1 MCYLV
6 AKRFDRIGSVA
17 LRTRHGK
24 KLVTFTKE
32 VDQRFAGKNIQL
44 VTISKPKAY
53 NEYAPYK
60 MVDSEEEAKKG
71 LIDGK
76 IQYINDL
83 AEKCRGK
90 VPDCVYQGMKNWN
103 MAAAS

>member
-6 AKRFDRIGSVA
+6 AKRFDKIGSVA

-60 MVDSEEEAKKG
+60 MVDSEEEFIKQ
-71 LIDGK
+71 I
-76 IQYINDL
+76 
-83 AEKCRGK
+83 AE
-90 VPDCVYQGMKNWN
+90 M
-103 MAAAS
+103 

>member
-1 MCYLV
+1 MNKIYND
-6 AKRFDRIGSVA
+6 KIYYIIKFEYYSEENMPW
-17 LRTRHGK
+17 K

-60 MVDSEEEAKKG
+60 MVDSEDEFIKQ
-71 LIDGK
+71 I
-76 IQYINDL
+76 
-83 AEKCRGK
+83 AE
-90 VPDCVYQGMKNWN
+90 M
-103 MAAAS
+103 

>member
-1 MCYLV
+1 MKTKI
-6 AKRFDRIGSVA
+6 AKTDD
-17 LRTRHGK
+17 GK
-24 KLVTFTKE
+24 FT
-32 VDQRFAGKNIQL
+32 VS
-44 VTISKPKAY
+44 VTILNKK
-53 NEYAPYK
+53 
-60 MVDSEEEAKKG
+60 VDLGTFESEEEAKKG

>member
-1 MCYLV
+1 MVKLRTLNSLRGCWRMCYLV

-60 MVDSEEEAKKG
+60 MVDSEDEFIKQ
-71 LIDGK
+71 I
-76 IQYINDL
+76 
-83 AEKCRGK
+83 AE
-90 VPDCVYQGMKNWN
+90 M
-103 MAAAS
+103 